1 MLHKSFNLF
10 ESIPLT
16 KAKLVLFG
24 YCSAT
29 LFSLIIGPTAF
40 AENQN
45 PVKNCKPKTEL
56 VIAMYLVP
64 VNWNPPHKIAHI
76 VSNKYWGA
84 PEPVPAHMTLTGFA
98 LPSNSKAA
106 IIKGCK
112 KHNESMT
119 IGVENFNKRIG
130 KPYHVPYSNWGTPR
144 TSKGKHKYVEY
155 PLHCKSRNCFSLL
168 RSALKLNSKFVG
180 FVEDP
185 TTLHVSFDN
194 PASHSHENQEAIRKF
209 LGGVKWKACKVLV
222 TVSGH
227 NSSSTPGKGL
237 VKDKTC

>member
-1 MLHKSFNLF
+1 MLYKIYNLF
-10 ESIPLT
+10 EFISL
-16 KAKLVLFG
+16 KKEKLVFFCC
-24 YCSAT
+24 CSTT
-29 LFSLIIGPTAF
+29 LFSLLSGPAAF

-76 VSNKYWGA
+76 VKNKYWGA
-84 PEPVPAHMTLTGFA
+84 PKPVPAHMTLTGFA

-112 KHNESMT
+112 KHNEAMT

-130 KPYHVPYSNWGTPR
+130 KPYHVPYSNWGKPR
-144 TSKGKHKYVEY
+144 LSKGDPSYVEY
-155 PLHCKSRNCFSLL
+155 PLLCKSNNCFSLL

-180 FVEDP
+180 FVENP
-185 TTLHVSFDN
+185 TRLHVSFDN
-194 PASHSHENQEAIRKF
+194 HSSYSNKNQEAIRKF
-209 LGGVKWKACKVLV
+209 LGGVKWKACKVVV

-227 NSSSTPGKGL
+227 NYQSFPGKGL